1 MMRLLH
7 KEKGFTLIELMIVV
21 AIIGILAAI
30 AIPNFLRFQA
40 KSKQS
45 EAKSNLGAIGTSAES
60 YRVEKDTYIISSI
73 ADLGWQPTGS
83 ARYSYWYDVG
93 GTDTV
98 FPGGGE
104 VDVAEANENGCDLD
118 TVAAVAPVTAAAGTF
133 SAAAKGQ
140 IDTDATCDEWS
151 YTEGRVLTNAVGRN
165 DVSD

>member
-1 MMRLLH
+1 MKALH
-7 KEKGFTLIELMIVV
+7 TQKGFTLIELMIVV

-60 YRVEKDTYIISSI
+60 YRVEKDTYIISAIS
-73 ADLGWQPTGS
+73 DLGWEPTGS

-104 VDVAEANENGCDLD
+104 VDVVEANEAGCDLD
-118 TVAAVAPVTAAAGTF
+118 TAPGAAPVTATAAAF
-133 SAAAKGQ
+133 SAATKGQ

-151 YTEGRVLTNAVGRN
+151 YTNGRVLNNDLN
-165 DVSD
+165 DVTN